1 MPAGAGE
8 PLAGPRAA
16 FSGEPGAFA
25 EDALLAALESP
36 SSAPV
41 AGFREVFEAVRD
53 GLADVG
59 VVPIENVVN
68 GTVRENYDL
77 LLEHELVIRGEV
89 VVPVRLCLAA
99 LPGTRLEDVER
110 VYSHIQALG
119 QAEAFLRR
127 RPWALL
133 TTYNTAGAGR
143 LIRDRAET
151 GSAAVLSPRAAAH
164 FELAIL
170 ADGIE
175 NDPANRT
182 RFVLL
187 GRPDSQFPAAWRRP
201 LAGPVAPRTTLAFA
215 VRNQPGTLLAVLRVL
230 ADQRLNLS
238 TLESRP
244 SRQVA
249 WEYIFW
255 ADIDADLL
263 SPGAG
268 AALEAIRPL
277 TTMVRVLGAYQRGT
291 TA

>member
-1 MPAGAGE
+1 MPVG
-8 PLAGPRAA
+8 
-16 FSGEPGAFA
+16 
-25 EDALLAALESP
+25 
-36 SSAPV
+36 
-41 AGFREVFEAVRD
+41 GFREVFEAVRD

-68 GTVRENYDL
+68 GTVREVYDL
-77 LLEHELVIRGEV
+77 LLEHDLLIRGEV

-99 LPGTRLEDVER
+99 LPGASLEGIER

-119 QAEAFLRR
+119 QADAFLRR

-143 LIRDRAET
+143 LIRERAEI
-151 GSAAVLSPRAAAH
+151 GSAAVLSPRAAAY

-182 RFVLL
+182 RFLLL
-187 GRPDSQFPAAWRRP
+187 GRPEGPFPAAWRRP
-201 LAGPVAPRTTLAFA
+201 IEAPPAPRTTLAFA
-215 VRNQPGTLLAVLRVL
+215 VRNEPGSLLAVLQVL
-230 ADQRLNLS
+230 ADHRLNLS

-244 SRQVA
+244 SRRVA

-263 SPGAG
+263 AADAG
-268 AALEAIRPL
+268 GALEAIRPL
-277 TTMVRVLGAYQRGT
+277 TTMVRVLGAYQR
-291 TA
+291 AASA